1 MMTKSLPSCSVLEY
15 RFQDGIC
22 RRCVVIMVASIND
35 MKEANDL
42 ACVRPFPS
50 QHSDVNTLI
59 HKDDLADT
67 NVQPELRTE
76 AKMKRVCARV
86 LINVQQH
93 LCLRSGGCKFHD
105 RGWQAHR
112 DAPREGVILHASPG
126 RMDDIAVRQDA
137 LPDSALALLKQAFL
151 LCSDVHDGLA
161 SVPWKSEK
169 SVLQSCMHHPS
180 TIALSHGA
188 VDNAGRCQMRPVMPG
203 LLGRYVFLSTRT
215 ATGTVDP
222 LCS

>member
-1 MMTKSLPSCSVLEY
+1 METGA
-15 RFQDGIC
+15 GI
-22 RRCVVIMVASIND
+22 V
-35 MKEANDL
+35 
-42 ACVRPFPS
+42 
-50 QHSDVNTLI
+50 
-59 HKDDLADT
+59 
-67 NVQPELRTE
+67 
-76 AKMKRVCARV
+76 
-86 LINVQQH
+86 
-93 LCLRSGGCKFHD
+93 
-105 RGWQAHR
+105 WQAHR

>member
-105 RGWQAHR
+105 RGFPPGQVHCQAKS
-112 DAPREGVILHASPG
+112 SPG
-126 RMDDIAVRQDA
+126 RPADGAGRVCMLLSPRRKLKMVVAFFTDIVACLIAGDCEGA
-137 LPDSALALLKQAFL
+137 TSA
-151 LCSDVHDGLA
+151 G
-161 SVPWKSEK
+161 PWSRAAG
-169 SVLQSCMHHPS
+169 LQS
-180 TIALSHGA
+180 
-188 VDNAGRCQMRPVMPG
+188 AGGMGPHVCK
-203 LLGRYVFLSTRT
+203 
-215 ATGTVDP
+215 
-222 LCS
+222 